1 MTDQSSMSM
10 LLGRLNDLEELMANH
25 QKAITAYSQLRERD
39 AEGIARIARVAGE
52 GHMTAKV
59 LREMV
64 KAERGSKFDEQWEAA
79 YAAAFPPPPQQ
90 NQAEIELAIATIRE
104 ENQQQVAALRDQFE
118 RAMNQ
123 LMRSVHQQSQDQQ
136 KNIVPMRLE
145 PEQPEP
151 SPSPKPK
158 AKPKKTKP
166 QTTETREG
174 VGVDRDEP
182 V

>member
-1 MTDQSSMSM
+1 MKDEPPPGSGS
-10 LLGRLNDLEELMANH
+10 GR
-25 QKAITAYSQLRERD
+25 
-39 AEGIARIARVAGE
+39 ARVEPPPNGPEHVGAI
-52 GHMTAKV
+52 
-59 LREMV
+59 L
-64 KAERGSKFDEQWEAA
+64 ERGSKFDEQWEAA

-104 ENQQQVAALRDQFE
+104 ENQQQVAALREQFE

-136 KNIVPMRLE
+136 KNIVPMRPE